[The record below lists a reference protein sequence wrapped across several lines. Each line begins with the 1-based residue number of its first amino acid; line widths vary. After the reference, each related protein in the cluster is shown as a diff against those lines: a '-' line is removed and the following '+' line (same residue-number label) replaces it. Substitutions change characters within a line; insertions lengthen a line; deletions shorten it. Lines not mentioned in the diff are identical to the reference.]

1 MRFAVF
7 VADLY
12 NAAAYIGALWYHP
25 GMIGN
30 GSFFEWLGGAKYLSW
45 VWLFDGIGRVS
56 VI

>member
-1 MRFAVF
+1 MECGLQCF
-7 VADLY
+7 VTDLY

-45 VWLFDGIGRVS
+45 GL